1 MDKWWLAGF
10 CLTVLSAQAFSES
23 ALSGQA
29 PSEAAPVQQE
39 ADAGESIYEKVKAR
53 ANAAGFDEQHRNLE
67 EVYVTARRR
76 EELLQETPVSV
87 SAFTSA
93 QLEEA
98 GIYNIVD
105 LEHAVPNLQFS
116 QSTTKDQVIFIRGMG
131 QRTDVS
137 VFDPSVGVYLNSILV
152 PRHDAALIETVDIQ
166 SVQVLRGPQ
175 GTMFGKNNT
184 GGAILFSSKLP
195 DLESFGGSL
204 SLRGGDHE
212 QRSARFSA
220 NLPLIDGKLGLRFA
234 LNSSQL
240 GGYVDNSVDGAGFV
254 DEDKR
259 SASARLLW
267 QISDDFSIDVFGFF
281 SRTRELGLGPN
292 CILQNLNASLPNLA
306 FPGQP
311 PYADACRESEAVAMD
326 RKIALNTDES
336 RFEIDSSMLAFTLD
350 WALNDSLSFRSITGL
365 SRWDNI
371 IRADDADASAAA
383 IVGNGA
389 LAIQRTFAG
398 SGLEPPEEE
407 RWQIT
412 QEFQF
417 TGSALNERLSYTAG
431 IFASFEQIDNTPSGQ
446 LVGKQGIGGVKP
458 SLIVGILESNGFPP
472 LPGLVSGSSDDA
484 VVVPFVEWLGT
495 ASTLRNESVALFGEV
510 SWEANDWMELT
521 LGGRYTTESR
531 ERALLNTDVDYDE
544 VGRRIGAVYMEQ
556 FGVFTP
562 ISRAQFDALE
572 NDTRTLPLIN
582 PAVSTLKQRFNEFTP
597 SATVKLRPPAQWLDG
612 LAINNFMTYLSVS
625 KGFKAGGFDAKG
637 TELVTVEPER
647 VTNIELGFKMDAAGS
662 RFRLNGAFFHT
673 DWQDMQ
679 LQVAELGDSLTGS
692 EILLFF
698 TNAGQATTRGAELE
712 ATLTLAGFLFQANAS
727 YLDARYDEFMA
738 SAVTPFVGERQVDRS
753 DEDLFISPEVTYGV
767 SAQYHLITPLGVIIP
782 RLSYSYRD
790 RVFTGLDYLAAE
802 YESSYADEIKLL
814 NFRAT
819 WLPSEEF
826 RLSLFVNNMRD
837 EFYYASG
844 LTNSDALGAA
854 MLVQG
859 PERHAGLEL
868 NWDF

>member
-1 MDKWWLAGF
+1 MSKLLVLVF
-10 CLTVLSAQAFSES
+10 CLPLLSSLVQAQSEDEGDGS
-23 ALSGQA
+23 
-29 PSEAAPVQQE
+29 V
-39 ADAGESIYEKVKAR
+39 YERVKAK

-67 EVYVTARRR
+67 EVFVTARRR
-76 EELLQETPVSV
+76 EELLQESPVSV

-93 QLEEA
+93 QMEEA
-98 GIYNIVD
+98 GIYSIVD
-105 LEHAVPNLQFS
+105 LEHSVPNLQFS

-152 PRHDAALIETVDIQ
+152 PRHDAALMETVDIQ

-175 GTMFGKNNT
+175 GTLFGKNNT

-195 DLESFGGSL
+195 DLESFSASL
-204 SLRGGDHE
+204 SARGGDHE
-212 QRSARFSA
+212 QRSGRFSA
-220 NLPLIDGKLGLRFA
+220 NIPLIEGKLGMRFA

-240 GGYVDNSVDGAGFV
+240 GGYVENSVDGAGFL
-254 DEDKR
+254 DEDRR
-259 SASARLLW
+259 SASLRLMW
-267 QISDDFSIDVFGFF
+267 QASDEVSADVFGFF

-292 CILQNLNASLPNLA
+292 CILQNLNASMPKLV

-311 PYADACRESEAVAMD
+311 AYADACNQSEAVARD
-326 RKIALNTDES
+326 RKIALNTEES
-336 RFEIDSSMLAFTLD
+336 RFEIDSAMLAFTLD
-350 WALNDSLSFRSITGL
+350 WAISDTLSFRSITGL

-371 IRADDADASAAA
+371 IRADDADASAAE

-407 RWQIT
+407 RWQMT
-412 QEFQF
+412 QEFQL
-417 TGSALNERLSYTAG
+417 TGNALGERLSYTAG
-431 IFASFEQIDNTPSGQ
+431 IFSSVEQIDNTPSGQ
-446 LVGKQGIGGVKP
+446 LVGKRGIGGVKP
-458 SLIVGILESNGFPP
+458 SLITGVAESSGFPTFP
-472 LPGLVSGSSDDA
+472 ALLNEGADEAFVI
-484 VVVPFVEWLGT
+484 PFVEWLGT
-495 ASTLRNESVALFGEV
+495 ASTLRNESVAVFGEV
-510 SWEANDWMELT
+510 SWEATDWMELT

-531 ERALLNTDVDYDE
+531 ERALLNTDVDYEE
-544 VGRRIGAVYMEQ
+544 VGRRIGANYMEE

-582 PAVSTLKQRFNEFTP
+582 PTVSRLEQRFNEFTP
-597 SATVKLRPPAQWLDG
+597 SATVKLRPPEHWIDVFN
-612 LAINNFMTYLSVS
+612 INNFMTYLSVS

-647 VTNIELGFKMDAAGS
+647 VTNIELGFKLDAADS

-679 LQVAELGDSLTGS
+679 LQVAELGDSITGS

-698 TNAGQATTRGAELE
+698 TNAGQATTSGAELE

-753 DEDLFISPEVTYGV
+753 DEDLFISPEITYGL
-767 SAQYHLITPLGVIIP
+767 SAQYHLISPVGIFIP

-790 RVFTGLDYLAAE
+790 KVFTGLDFLAAE
-802 YESSYADEIKLL
+802 YETSYADEIKLL
-814 NFRAT
+814 NLRLT
-819 WLPSEEF
+819 WLPSEDF
-826 RLSLFVNNMRD
+826 RLSLFVNNIQD
-837 EFYYASG
+837 KFYYASG
-844 LTNSDALGAA
+844 LTNSDALGSA
-854 MLVQG
+854 MMVQG
-859 PERHAGLEL
+859 PERHMGMEL